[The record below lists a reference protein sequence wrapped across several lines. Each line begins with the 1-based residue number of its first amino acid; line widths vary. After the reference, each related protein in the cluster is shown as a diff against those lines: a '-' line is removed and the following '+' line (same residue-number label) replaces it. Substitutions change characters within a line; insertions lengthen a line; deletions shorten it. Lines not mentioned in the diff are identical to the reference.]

1 MGERSSMTDFVM
13 LKLNS
18 LLSWLNKLNVASSRG
33 GGIQGEAEQHHLG
46 TFWTSAFGWETEK
59 DIQGVVVLF

>member
-46 TFWTSAFGWETEK
+46 TF
-59 DIQGVVVLF
+59 